1 MKKQLL
7 FLVILT
13 LSTITIFAQNVPNYV
28 PTNGLV
34 GWWPFSGNSNDESG
48 NGNNG
53 NPLYG
58 TILSNDRFGNINNSY
73 SFDGVDDYMSTP
85 IIQSN
90 INSYSISIWFKTSDA
105 YGWMFQGSRNC
116 STSIGTR
123 LIIQNG
129 KLLYGADD
137 AGYNDAVATINQ
149 FNDNEWHNI
158 VGVWNG
164 STSSTISQYQFSI
177 YIDGVLVN
185 QAAQTSVGNGG
196 IGGHRSIPINGSN
209 SCVFGKESCNT
220 SNYYYSGL
228 LDDIGIWNRA
238 LTQEEIT
245 ALYTGTPLCT
255 KPTATIIPQGATTF
269 CQGGFVNLNAT
280 TGANYTYEWYINGQV
295 IEGAT
300 SSTYQATSTGNFTV
314 KISDGACNT
323 TSSPISVVVNQI
335 PSNLV
340 NTSGNTTFCTGGNVT
355 LYALGTGTY
364 KWSNGA
370 KNQSINVAQSGNYS
384 VTVSNNGCSSTS
396 GNTKVTVNPNPSASI
411 TPQGSTTFCQGGF
424 VNLVASGG
432 TTYQWNTSSQN
443 ATINV
448 YESGTYSVNVFN
460 EFNCQASASQIV
472 TVNSNP
478 SVTLNALNNVVYKTS
493 APIQLVGNPSG
504 GSYVGN
510 GVQGSVFKP
519 SNSSLGN
526 KTITYNFTSQQ
537 GCSGSASRSTIVA
550 DTVGKVCSV
559 IDTLSVLKIKVKLTT
574 GIKAKQ
580 ITAISVY
587 PNPTSDVL
595 VIESSDFQALGGYR
609 YRILDVLGKEV
620 YNALIISSKTEI
632 SLKTLGAKGTYIL
645 HIVDAN
651 NVSIHDNKIVLE

>member
-34 GWWPFSGNSNDESG
+34 GWWPFNGNSNDESG
-48 NGNNG
+48 NTHNGTNYGAILSSDRNNISNSAYSFNG
-53 NPLYG
+53 SSNFIEVPLVNVSNSNSITISAWVNTTDITSTINSHIMRQDNGKTALDWLLAFQNSG
-58 TILSNDRFGNINNSY
+58 TILSFGLTTGGNFSELDININANNYVNKWIHILALYDGAKRYVYVNGLLIGSDDKSGVLQYTSNATFAFGAALAKYFGN
-73 SFDGVDDYMSTP
+73 V
-85 IIQSN
+85 
-90 INSYSISIWFKTSDA
+90 
-105 YGWMFQGSRNC
+105 
-116 STSIGTR
+116 
-123 LIIQNG
+123 NG
-129 KLLYGADD
+129 CEFLK
-137 AGYNDAVATINQ
+137 
-149 FNDNEWHNI
+149 
-158 VGVWNG
+158 
-164 STSSTISQYQFSI
+164 
-177 YIDGVLVN
+177 
-185 QAAQTSVGNGG
+185 
-196 IGGHRSIPINGSN
+196 
-209 SCVFGKESCNT
+209 GK
-220 SNYYYSGL
+220 
-228 LDDIGIWNRA
+228 LDDIAIYNRA

-255 KPTATIIPQGATTF
+255 NPTATITPQGATTF
-269 CQGGFVNLNAT
+269 CQEGFVNLNAT

-300 SSTYQATSTGNFTV
+300 SSTYQANSPGNFTV

-323 TSSPISVVVNQI
+323 TSSPISVLVNQI

-370 KNQSINVAQSGNYS
+370 TTQSINVAQSGDYS
-384 VTVSNNGCSSTS
+384 VRVSSNGCSATST
-396 GNTKVTVNPNPSASI
+396 NTKVTVNPTPSASI
-411 TPQGSTTFCQGGF
+411 TPQGNTTFCQGGF

-478 SVTLNALNNVVYKTS
+478 SVTLNALNNVIYKTS

-519 SNSSLGN
+519 SNSSLGS